1 MDRDGADF
9 YRVLQQITKKLNGKP
24 VAIQL
29 PIDAE
34 DEFKGLVD
42 LIEMKAYAWD
52 EESLGAKFT
61 EIGIP
66 EDMTEMVQEYRMK
79 LIEGAAEESEELLEK
94 FIEDHNSITKQEI
107 IDALRRATLENR
119 ITPVLCGSSLHNI
132 GVQKLIDAVVQ
143 FLPSPMDV
151 WIQVA
156 D

>member
-1 MDRDGADF
+1 
-9 YRVLQQITKKLNGKP
+9 
-24 VAIQL
+24 
-29 PIDAE
+29 
-34 DEFKGLVD
+34 
-42 LIEMKAYAWD
+42 
-52 EESLGAKFT
+52 
-61 EIGIP
+61 
-66 EDMTEMVQEYRMK
+66 MK

-151 WIQVA
+151 PPIQGLNTFTGKTELRHSDEGEPFSALAFKISTDPFVGKIA
-156 D
+156 YFRVYSGSISEGNVVLNSNTGKKERLARIQSSR